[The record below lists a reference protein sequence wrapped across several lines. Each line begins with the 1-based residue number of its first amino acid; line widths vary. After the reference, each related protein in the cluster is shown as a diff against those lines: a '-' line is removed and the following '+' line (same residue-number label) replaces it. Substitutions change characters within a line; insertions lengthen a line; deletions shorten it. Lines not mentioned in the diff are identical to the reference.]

1 MDRDIDMPL
10 IPELDAA
17 LTALAD
23 AVEQFANQESL
34 GGGLPINL
42 NLVLDELITNS
53 VSYALP
59 EVAEPELRL
68 RLRREDEAVVA
79 EVEDNGPA
87 FDPFHEVPKPD
98 TDQGI
103 DDRPIGGLGVFLV
116 MQLTESAHYE
126 RDGDLNRIILR
137 MKLEN

>member
-1 MDRDIDMPL
+1 MHL

-79 EVEDNGPA
+79 EVQDNGPA
-87 FDPFHEVPKPD
+87 FDPFQEAPKPD
-98 TDQGI
+98 TEQGI